1 LPRLIRFAETNDMAA
16 IAAIYAPYCESSAIT
31 FETEA
36 LSPGQMAQRFT
47 RLGQKYP
54 WVVAE
59 IDGAVAGY
67 AYGGPHHERAAY
79 RWASNVSVYVDDSYQ
94 RNGVGRDL
102 YRALFDVM
110 RLQGFTQ
117 AIAGITLP
125 NDPSVALHKS
135 LGFQLM
141 GVYKNIG
148 YKLGA
153 WRDVGWWQLPL
164 TENLHPPVDTLPI
177 SEVARLPQ
185 VAEILAARST
195 EIRSV

>member
-1 LPRLIRFAETNDMAA
+1 MPRLIRLAETKDMAA
-16 IAAIYAPYCESSAIT
+16 IANIYAPYCESSAIT

-36 LSPGQMAQRFT
+36 LSPTQMAERFA

-54 WVVAE
+54 WVVME
-59 IDGAVAGY
+59 IDGGIAGY

-79 RWASNVSVYVDDSYQ
+79 RWASNVSVYVNEAHQ
-94 RNGVGRDL
+94 RSGVGKDL
-102 YRALFDVM
+102 YHALFGIM
-110 RLQGFTQ
+110 RLQGFVQ

-164 TENLHPPVDTLPI
+164 TEELHIPTDTLPV
-177 SEVARLPQ
+177 SEVALLPHF
-185 VAEILAARST
+185 AAALAG
-195 EIRSV
+195 